1 MAESAVANPRPSGD
15 GDELVGQGSPR
26 VAQATNP
33 MQGSETSGSDLAP
46 RTASLRKDALAAE
59 MAVHGLEESLRKL
72 PESRRFSLAV
82 IQGAN
87 SGEIFQISK
96 PQMIIGRTEGDII
109 VPDIEASRQHA
120 QIEVFGERVVLRDLN
135 STNGTYVDEEKI
147 GATNLENHSEFR
159 IGSTIFML
167 IITDQD

>member
-1 MAESAVANPRPSGD
+1 
-15 GDELVGQGSPR
+15 
-26 VAQATNP
+26 
-33 MQGSETSGSDLAP
+33 
-46 RTASLRKDALAAE
+46 
-59 MAVHGLEESLRKL
+59 MAVHGLEKSLRKL
-72 PESRRFSLAV
+72 PEGRRVSLAV

-96 PQMIIGRTEGDII
+96 PQMIIGRTEGDIS